1 MKSKNIKQK
10 GASDTF
16 LKNTNEP
23 NILLDRNMFPLYIV
37 FLTVFLLSLLC
48 AFCPFCPYAT
58 ILGSFSWKRNLDMKN
73 VIYCFLPS
81 AWKRKLQDLKKNK
94 NISFLG
100 PFFHIPGG

>member
-37 FLTVFLLSLLC
+37 FLTVFLVSLLC
-48 AFCPFCPYAT
+48 AFCPFCPYVT
-58 ILGSFSWKRNLDMKN
+58 TDSHINPPSWD
-73 VIYCFLPS
+73 P
-81 AWKRKLQDLKKNK
+81 
-94 NISFLG
+94 FLG
-100 PFFHIPGG
+100 KEIST